1 MLKNSLLAV
10 FSLFIS
16 ITFVN
21 AQTLNLLAQLNG
33 SPLMNTSGWNLT
45 GSAAIGDTPGDADN
59 LPNELILVPAQNNLS
74 GGIFFNQPVNLGL
87 CDRFVVE
94 FEFRMFNGS
103 AQPADGLAFCFL
115 GNPPTGFVT
124 GGGLGIPQFF
134 QGLIIGFDT
143 WENCTGN
150 NNPEVQVR
158 YGNGTT
164 NYNECPNPPEPTVY
178 NQNYL
183 RSTNYQQA
191 RIEYSN
197 GLIVIFINNNFIMTA
212 SQVVNY
218 TGYFGFT
225 ASTGGSTD
233 IHSIRNVNVYTSLP
247 EIYVG
252 VDTTICSGDSISLGS
267 TQLPGYNFTWTP
279 ATHLS
284 NPNSRNP
291 VFNYVN
297 TSAVPQSFTY
307 IVTADT
313 TGISCSAK
321 DTIVVTVL
329 PEPNIGPIVGDST
342 LCAGE
347 TLNLSTNNIANALY
361 NWIGPNSFSNST
373 NSINIP
379 NAQNLNAGIYQVWAS
394 LQGCEGDTLSI
405 NVSIIDQHPAP
416 NLTSNSPFCVGEDL
430 QLETDTLTGA
440 SFSWSGP
447 GGFTSTA
454 QNPTRNNS
462 TLAFNG
468 TYFLSYSLNGCFSDT
483 SSLDVEIYPTPEP
496 KFPDRIEF
504 CPDSGSVAISP
515 GIFDGYLW
523 SDFSTDDSL
532 LVTFADFY
540 SVTVTDS
547 NGCVADA
554 EVEVIENC
562 PFTIWFPN
570 AFSPNNNGL
579 NDVYKV
585 IGTNIKFFE
594 MSIFNRWGEQ
604 IFLSKN
610 INFGWDGTFNGE
622 PVPAG
627 MYIVRIKY
635 WPTADETTPRFRLK
649 EGLINVIR

>member
-1 MLKNSLLAV
+1 
-10 FSLFIS
+10 
-16 ITFVN
+16 
-21 AQTLNLLAQLNG
+21 
-33 SPLMNTSGWNLT
+33 MNTAGWNLT
-45 GSAAIGDTPGDADN
+45 GAAAIGDTPGDADN
-59 LPNELILVPAQNNLS
+59 FPNELILVPAQNNSS
-74 GGIFFNQPVNLGL
+74 GGIFFNQPVNLGQ

-103 AQPADGLAFCFL
+103 SPPADGMAFCFL
-115 GNPPTGFVT
+115 ANPPTGFVT
-124 GGGLGIPQFF
+124 GSGLGIPQLF

-143 WENCTGN
+143 FENCNDN
-150 NNPEVQVR
+150 NVPEVQVR

-164 NYNECPNPPEPTVY
+164 NYSECPIPPQPTVY
-178 NQNYL
+178 NQSYM
-183 RSTNYQQA
+183 RSNNYQQA

-197 GLIVIFINNNFIMTA
+197 GTIIIFINNNFIMTA

-247 EIYVG
+247 EIHVG
-252 VDTTICSGDSISLGS
+252 VDTTICSGDSLVLGS
-267 TQLPGYNFTWTP
+267 NQLPGYNFTWTP
-279 ATHLS
+279 ALHLD
-284 NPNSRNP
+284 NPNARNP
-291 VFNYVN
+291 VFSYVN
-297 TSAVPQSFTY
+297 TTAAPQSFTY
-307 IVTADT
+307 VVTADT
-313 TGISCSAK
+313 AGISCFAR

-329 PEPNIGPIVGDST
+329 PQPSIGPILGDSL
-342 LCAGE
+342 LCTGE
-347 TLNLSTNNIANALY
+347 LLNLSATNVSGAQY
-361 NWIGPNSFSNST
+361 NWIGPNAFSGNT
-373 NSINIP
+373 NSISIP
-379 NAQNLNAGIYQVWAS
+379 NAQNINAGLYQVWAS
-394 LQGCEGDTLSI
+394 LQGCEGDTLSV
-405 NVSIIDQHPAP
+405 NVTVIDQHPAP

-430 QLETDTLTGA
+430 FLETDTLTGA
-440 SFSWSGP
+440 SFNWSGP
-447 GGFTSTA
+447 GGFTSSN
-454 QNPTRNNS
+454 QNPIRNNS

-496 KFPDRIEF
+496 EFPDVVVF
-504 CPDSGSVAISP
+504 CPDSGNVAISP
-515 GIFDGYLW
+515 GIFSSYLW
-523 SDFSTDDSL
+523 SDLSTNDSL
-532 LVTFADFY
+532 LVSLAGNY

-547 NGCVADA
+547 NGCEAEA

-594 MSIFNRWGEQ
+594 MYIFNRWGEQ
-604 IFLSKN
+604 IFFSDN
-610 INFGWDGTFNGE
+610 IDFGWDGTFKGE

-635 WPTADETTPRFRLK
+635 WPTSDEKTPRFRLN